1 MTSTITNPFAAAS
14 EYRRL
19 GWLGTLPL
27 PWGAKTPP
35 PTGFTGRDGAWPSDS
50 QIEHWLEAAEAH
62 NIAIRLPEDVIGLD
76 ADLYDDKPGL
86 ETMKGLVSHF
96 GLLPATW
103 NSTSRNDGSGIRFF
117 RVTPG
122 LKWPGEAGPGVELIS
137 HGYRYAVVAP
147 SVHPTGAHYRW
158 LATDS
163 TSVAMPPPT
172 DLPLLPQAWVEGLR
186 AVARDGPRALD
197 SVSRDQRW
205 NRDRPCPVCE
215 GWESLDRGEGVRCH
229 GYEDSDKRFARC
241 AREER
246 ALNIEPDAN
255 GLFPH
260 RLGAPCKCGAEHR
273 ATRSGSHAKT
283 VFMDEVQGKLVSW
296 LWRGRIPL
304 GKLTLL
310 DGDPG
315 KLKSAITL
323 DLAAR
328 ISTGRE
334 MPDGT
339 PGLEGGVVL
348 LSFEDDPADTIRPR
362 LDAAKANV
370 SRILLLQAVGNGS
383 EERLPSIPDDL
394 DAVREA
400 VAELGAGGVT
410 ARLIV
415 IDPLMAA
422 LASNVNSH
430 RDQDVRRALAQLE
443 HLAED
448 LQVAVVVIRHLNKG
462 ESNKALY
469 RGGGSI
475 GIVGASRS
483 ALLVGDDRDHQG
495 EHVLAVVKANLA
507 QPAPS
512 LRYRALAVKVEGL
525 IGGGD
530 NRDASD
536 DEYVT
541 VEWLGASPLDADSL
555 LDERPSGEKKS
566 ALDDAKDFLRQVLAD
581 GPVLVKEINEQ
592 AKDAGVSMSTVRRA
606 KKSMKALHWKLGM
619 TGGWVWALPSP
630 PMTIEGDELV
640 IGEPQ

>member
-1 MTSTITNPFAAAS
+1 MTSTITNPFAAAAS
-14 EYRRL
+14 RYRRL
-19 GWLGTLPL
+19 GWSGTLPL

-35 PTGFTGRDGAWPSDS
+35 PPGFTGRDGGWPSDS
-50 QIEHWLEAAEAH
+50 QIEDWLKAAEAH

-76 ADLYDDKPGL
+76 VDLYDDKPGL
-86 ETMKGLVSHF
+86 ETVKELVSRF

-103 NSTSRNDGSGIRFF
+103 NSTSRTDGSGIRFF

-122 LKWPGEAGPGVELIS
+122 LEWPGDAGPGVELIS

-147 SVHPTGAHYRW
+147 SVHPTRAHYRW
-158 LATDS
+158 LARDLTP
-163 TSVAMPPPT
+163 VAVPPPK

-186 AVARDGPRALD
+186 VARDRPRALG
-197 SVSRDQRW
+197 SVSSDQRW
-205 NRDRPCPVCE
+205 TRERPCPVCA
-215 GWESLDRGEGVRCH
+215 GWQSLAQGQGARCH
-229 GYEDSDKRFARC
+229 GYMDSDKRFARC
-241 AREER
+241 SREER

-260 RLGAPCKCGAEHR
+260 RLGGRCGCGGEHR
-273 ATRSGSHAKT
+273 AARSGSQAKV
-283 VFMDEVQGKLVSW
+283 VFMNEVQGKRISW
-296 LWRGRIPL
+296 LWRERIAL

-315 KLKSAITL
+315 QLKSAITL

-339 PGLEGGVVL
+339 PGLAGGVVL

-362 LDAAKANV
+362 LDAV
-370 SRILLLQAVGNGS
+370 SADLSHILLLRAVGDGS

-394 DAVREA
+394 DSVRSA
-400 VAELGAGGVT
+400 VAALEVP

-422 LASNVNSH
+422 LSSNVNSH
-430 RDQDVRRALAQLE
+430 RDQDVRRALAQLAR
-443 HLAED
+443 LAEE

-462 ESNKALY
+462 ESKRALY

-475 GIVGASRS
+475 GIAGAARS
-483 ALLVGDDRDHQG
+483 VLLVGDHPDHQD
-495 EHVLAVVKANLA
+495 EHVLAAVKANLA
-507 QPAPS
+507 QLALS
-512 LRYRALAVKVEGL
+512 MRYRARPVKVEGL

-541 VEWLGASPLDADSL
+541 VQWLGTSPLDADSL
-555 LDERPSGEKKS
+555 LDERPSSEEKS
-566 ALDDAKDFLRQVLAD
+566 ALDEAKDFLRQVLAD
-581 GPVLVKEINEQ
+581 GPVLYKEIQKQ
-592 AKDAGVSMSTVRRA
+592 AKDAGVSMSTAGRA
-606 KKSMKALHWKLGM
+606 KRGM
-619 TGGWVWALPSP
+619 NVLSRKRGMDGPWAWALPSP
-630 PMTIEGDELV
+630 PITIEGNELV